1 MFRKS
6 FLLFT
11 AALFLAAAV
20 TGVSAAETD
29 CDSVYCFT
37 AGDFSQEENLAGVFI
52 TSLPDSRTGTILLGS
67 RVLQPGDI
75 LTAQQLE
82 QLTFSPL
89 RTEQDTAAELE
100 FLPIYEGHV
109 APCTAMTIGIRGKE
123 DKAPVAEDS
132 AEETYKNLELTG
144 RLKAADP
151 ENQPM
156 TFTVTRQPKRGSVT
170 IGQDGSFTYTPK
182 KNKVGIDSFVYTAT
196 DPAGKVSREATVTIT
211 ILKPTDAAQYSDTQ
225 GTSCRFT
232 AEWMR
237 NSGIFQGETL
247 DGNLCFSPDREVTR
261 GEFVTMLVKAL
272 ELEVEPEV
280 NLTGYTDEIPQ
291 WLKPYLAAAVRSGLT
306 ANLPEQQTFGAQM
319 PITGTEAAVMLC
331 SALDLHTEL
340 LEEVSLEEDSEIPLW
355 AGAACS
361 ALAQEGISLGSE
373 TLTRSQAADILYT
386 ASKLAPKGMGVF
398 TE

>member
-156 TFTVTRQPKRGSVT
+156 TFTVTRQPKRGTLELKDRNLNAVKAGMLALTQEGSLARYF
-170 IGQDGSFTYTPK
+170 QDLGV
-182 KNKVGIDSFVYTAT
+182 KVGAKTGSAQVSAT
-196 DPAGKVSREATVTIT
+196 SRESNAVLICFAPYDDPE
-211 ILKPTDAAQYSDTQ
+211 IAVAIVAEKG
-225 GTSCRFT
+225 GT
-232 AEWMR
+232 
-237 NSGIFQGETL
+237 
-247 DGNLCFSPDREVTR
+247 
-261 GEFVTMLVKAL
+261 
-272 ELEVEPEV
+272 
-280 NLTGYTDEIPQ
+280 
-291 WLKPYLAAAVRSGLT
+291 
-306 ANLPEQQTFGAQM
+306 
-319 PITGTEAAVMLC
+319 
-331 SALDLHTEL
+331 
-340 LEEVSLEEDSEIPLW
+340 
-355 AGAACS
+355 
-361 ALAQEGISLGSE
+361 GSE
-373 TLTRSQAADILYT
+373 LGAVASDIFRYYFDRQNTNAQIQTENTLAR
-386 ASKLAPKGMGVF
+386 
-398 TE
+398 